1 MGEFSSYVEAY
12 NRRYNKNFPTEQ
24 SFWEKQNICS
34 VEDFDRFTLA
44 LSVFQS
50 TSDVYLSDLLLLKNT
65 DLQKLQNE
73 HEAFAVRFVNACE
86 P

>member
-1 MGEFSSYVEAY
+1 MEDFSSYVETY
-12 NRRYNKNFPTEQ
+12 NRRNNKNFPTEQ
-24 SFWEKQNICS
+24 SFWKGQNIFS
-34 VEDFDRFTLA
+34 VEDFERFILA

-50 TSDVYLSDLLLLKNT
+50 IPDVYLSDMLLLKTT

-73 HEAFAVRFVNACE
+73 HEAFAVRFDTACE